1 MDQIPNSDFIPIKP
15 PEQKTPSNNIKK
27 IKFLDE
33 ILSQEW
39 LILIF
44 QLIKIRINLFIIY
57 NANNI
62 KEKRATI
69 MPKPSQTFKKLL
81 Q

>member
-33 ILSQEW
+33 LLSQEW
-39 LILIF
+39 LTSYF
-44 QLIKIRINLFIIY
+44 SINKDK
-57 NANNI
+57 N
-62 KEKRATI
+62 
-69 MPKPSQTFKKLL
+69 
-81 Q
+81 